1 MQKVI
6 TRIWHGRT
14 RIKDADEYLFFLE
27 KTGIK
32 DYKNTPGNISAEV
45 LRREEGDICH
55 FLTVTKWDSY
65 ESIKKFAGEEYE
77 KARYYDEDKKFLLEF
92 EEKVIHYETFIF

>member
-1 MQKVI
+1 MKKVI
-6 TRIWHGRT
+6 TRMWHGRT
-14 RIKDADEYLFFLE
+14 KITDADEYLNFLE

-45 LRREEGDICH
+45 WRREEGDICH
-55 FLTVTKWDSY
+55 FRTVTKWDSY

-77 KARYYDEDKKFLLEF
+77 KARYYEEDKKYLLEF